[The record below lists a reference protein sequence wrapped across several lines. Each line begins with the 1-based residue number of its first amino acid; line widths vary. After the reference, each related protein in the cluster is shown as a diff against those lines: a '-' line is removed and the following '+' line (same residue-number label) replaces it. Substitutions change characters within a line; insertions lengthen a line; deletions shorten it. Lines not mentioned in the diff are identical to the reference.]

1 MMNGAVTQVASQYGI
16 DKAPAQRGIDALM
29 KGRHI

>member
-1 MMNGAVTQVASQYGI
+1 MNSAVTQVASKYRI
-16 DKAPAQRGIDALM
+16 DKAERDVDALM